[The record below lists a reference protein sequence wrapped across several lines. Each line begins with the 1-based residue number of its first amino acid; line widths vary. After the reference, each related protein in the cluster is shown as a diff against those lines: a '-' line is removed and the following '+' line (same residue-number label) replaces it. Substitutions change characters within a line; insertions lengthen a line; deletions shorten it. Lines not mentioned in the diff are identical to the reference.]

1 MRRFL
6 ICVILC
12 VVVWGAQ
19 HNFPHSIQPV
29 VYIGLMLVV
38 PLTLAGTLSGSGIPF
53 HVIPL
58 ILGFLASGFGIR
70 HTEAFTAAAPLAE
83 FAQVWVGLYLG
94 ASFSYHRFFS
104 KNLGVVALVTMGA
117 TLVPAFLALFLL
129 LDFPV
134 AHAIR
139 LGLLAGMSGPI
150 ITLISQPD
158 RREALSFSVLV
169 MMLGLSF
176 WFLADLIVRTPDLYR
191 AVPSAIVWAVGVE
204 LIARMTRTIRTGKGG
219 QVLFGAIVATLFVCA
234 RATQISPLFLALLTG
249 LGVSARSGRPG
260 HPLKGMAP
268 LSAPLAHVVL
278 TYFAAGLDLTGLLEL
293 SALHWE
299 ILGIYVAAMLIGKT
313 AGGLSA
319 MRYAR
324 LYVRDWLQLLP
335 QGFVVFVLLR
345 EVFPPAME
353 PALLD
358 GLTAGVVLLCGIVVP
373 LLAAP
378 SLFLYERM
386 DRRRIQAS
394 LRPGASE
401 ETKRPSSGGMAR
413 LH

>member
-19 HNFPHSIQPV
+19 HDFPHSIQPV
-29 VYIGLMLVV
+29 VYVGLMLVV

-58 ILGFLASGFGIR
+58 ALGFLASGFGIR
-70 HTEAFTAAAPLAE
+70 HTEAFAAAAPLAE
-83 FAQVWVGLYLG
+83 LAQVWVGLYLG
-94 ASFSYHRFFS
+94 TKFTYRRFFS
-104 KNLGVVALVTMGA
+104 KNLGVTALISMGA

-129 LDFPV
+129 LDLPV
-134 AHAIR
+134 VQAIR
-139 LGLLAGMSGPI
+139 LGILAGMSGPI

-158 RREALSFSVLV
+158 RREALSLSVLV
-169 MMLGLSF
+169 TMLGLSF
-176 WFLADLIVRTPDLYR
+176 WFLADLIVLTPGLYR

-234 RATQISPLFLALLTG
+234 QAMQISPFFLALVTG
-249 LGVSARSGRPG
+249 VGVSARSGKSG
-260 HPLKGMAP
+260 HALKGMASLSVP
-268 LSAPLAHVVL
+268 LSHVVL
-278 TYFAAGLDLTGLLEL
+278 AYFAAGLDLSGLLEL
-293 SALHWE
+293 YALHWK
-299 ILGIYVAAMLIGKT
+299 ILGIYVAAMLMGKT

-335 QGFVVFVLLR
+335 QGFVVFVLLHK
-345 EVFPPAME
+345 VFPPAME
-353 PALLD
+353 PALRN
-358 GLTAGVVLLCGIVVP
+358 GLTAGVVLCCGIAIP
-373 LLAAP
+373 LMAAP
-378 SLFLYERM
+378 ILFVYGRM

-394 LRPGASE
+394 SRPGGSGE
-401 ETKRPSSGGMAR
+401 SQKPS
-413 LH
+413 

>member
-29 VYIGLMLVV
+29 VYVGLMLVV

-53 HVIPL
+53 HIVPL
-58 ILGFLASGFGIR
+58 LLGFLASGFGIR
-70 HTEAFTAAAPLAE
+70 NTDAFAAAGPLAE
-83 FAQVWVGLYLG
+83 LAQVWVGLYLG
-94 ASFSYHRFFS
+94 ASFSYHRFLS
-104 KNLGVVALVTMGA
+104 KNLGLTALVSIGA

-129 LDFPV
+129 LDLPV
-134 AHAIR
+134 VQAIR
-139 LGLLAGMSGPI
+139 LGLLAAMSGPI

-158 RREALSFSVLV
+158 RREALSFSVV
-169 MMLGLSF
+169 VTMLGLSL
-176 WFLADLIVRTPDLYR
+176 WFLADLIVHTPGLYR

-204 LIARMTRTIRTGKGG
+204 LIARITRTIRTGKGG

-234 RATQISPLFLALLTG
+234 RGMQISPLFLALVTG
-249 LGVSARSGRPG
+249 VGVSTRSGRSG
-260 HPLKGMAP
+260 HALKGMAP
-268 LSAPLAHVVL
+268 LAVPFSHVVL
-278 TYFAAGLDLTGLLEL
+278 TYFASGLDLTGLLEL
-293 SALHWE
+293 PALQWK

-324 LYVRDWLQLLP
+324 LYVRDWLQILP
-335 QGFVVFVLLR
+335 QGFVVYVLLH

-353 PALLD
+353 PALLN
-358 GLTAGVVLLCGIVVP
+358 GLTAGVVLLCGIAVP
-373 LLAAP
+373 LLSAP
-378 SLFLYERM
+378 TLFLYERM

-394 LRPGASE
+394 SSPGASE

-413 LH
+413 LL